1 MGRCNTPNELL
12 LLIKV
17 LTPDFFI
24 TIALLTSAYFAKLIF
39 LKNYTSRNLS
49 WV

>member
-39 LKNYTSRNLS
+39 LKNYASRNLS